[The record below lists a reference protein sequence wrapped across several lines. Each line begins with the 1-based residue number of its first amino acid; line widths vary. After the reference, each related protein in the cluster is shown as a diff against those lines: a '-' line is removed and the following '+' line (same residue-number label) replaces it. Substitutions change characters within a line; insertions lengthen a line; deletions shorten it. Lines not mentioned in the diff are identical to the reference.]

1 MAGTIIAN
9 RNQAERIRQAVLR
22 YSLKEL
28 NDSAPII
35 EISRDEESDKF
46 VVVVASSNF
55 KGIPYTK
62 RLKAIWDFLFADP
75 NTNKDDL
82 FEISRIMPESE

>member
-9 RNQAERIRQAVLR
+9 RNQVERIRQAVLR

-28 NDSAPII
+28 GDPAPII

-46 VVVVASSNF
+46 VIVVASPNF
-55 KGIPYTK
+55 KNMPYTK
-62 RLKAIWDFLFADP
+62 RLKAIWNFLFADP
-75 NTNKDDL
+75 NTTRDDL

>member
-9 RNQAERIRQAVLR
+9 RNRVERIREAILR
-22 YSLKEL
+22 YSLHEL
-28 NDSAPII
+28 GDPAPII
-35 EISRDEESDKF
+35 EISRDEESNKLI
-46 VVVVASSNF
+46 VVVASPNF
-55 KGIPYTK
+55 KNIPYTK

-75 NTNKDDL
+75 DTNKDDL